1 MRTLNYA
8 RLNYARLNYALLIT
22 ALFLLGCRNSQK
34 TPETPDISDASGSFA
49 PCMINFAPYEGNPVF
64 QGTNAETWDRNIRE
78 RGFILL
84 EHGVYKLWYS
94 GYTGADSDPKYLG
107 YATSVDGINWTRYSD
122 QPIFED
128 KWTEDMFV
136 LKYEGLYYMYAE
148 GKNDVAHLLTSPD
161 GISWEEQGDL
171 RILDT
176 AGDPIPPPYGTPV
189 VWIEKGVWHLFYER
203 DDNGIW
209 LATSEDQR
217 TWKNVDDVPVIKKG
231 PDSYD
236 EGAVAA
242 NQVIRFED
250 KYYLYYHGSSNP
262 DWANPESGALW
273 TSSVAVSSD
282 LLHWEKYPGNPIV
295 EGDHSS
301 PILVPD
307 GDKFRLYTMHDKV
320 FMYTPE

>member
-1 MRTLNYA
+1 MRILNFA
-8 RLNYARLNYALLIT
+8 RLNIALLVA
-22 ALFLLGCRNSQK
+22 ALLLPGCRNSQK
-34 TPETPDISDASGSFA
+34 TQETPELSDASGSFA
-49 PCMINFAPYEGNPVF
+49 PRMVNFAPYEGNPVF
-64 QGTNAETWDRNIRE
+64 QGTLAETWDRNIRE

-84 EHGVYKLWYS
+84 EDGVYRMWYS

-107 YATSVDGINWTRYSD
+107 YATSTDGINWTRYSD
-122 QPIFED
+122 RPIFED

-136 LKYEGLYYMYAE
+136 LKYGDLYYMYAE
-148 GKNDVAHLLTSPD
+148 GKNDVAHLLISPD
-161 GISWEEQGDL
+161 GINWEEQGDL

-189 VWIEKGVWHLFYER
+189 IWIEKGVWHLFYER

-217 TWKNVDDVPVIKKG
+217 TWKNVDDDPVIRKG

-242 NQVIRFED
+242 NQVIRYED

-320 FMYTPE
+320 YMYTPE